1 MSRLDDIRARV
12 EHRRAENAFLEHEEL
27 DPVEEDRADL
37 LALVDEARA
46 LLDRD
51 VWEPPTAKAWKERA
65 IAWLIQTQGEEPD
78 A

>member
-12 EHRRAENAFLEHEEL
+12 EDEGAHGAFPSWGRRAIG
-27 DPVEEDRADL
+27 DRAYL

-51 VWEPPTAKAWKERA
+51 VWEPPSAKAWKERA
-65 IAWLIQTQGEEPD
+65 TDWLIKTQGKEPD
-78 A
+78 AT